1 MKSISL
7 INLYSLACFCF
18 LTLGINFNAA
28 AQETEKKAVQSLTF
42 SRYPYQFNSSSN
54 PLTANSPFLLQF
66 SAPVDPGQAA
76 KYFQLYEAEKKQ
88 LVKLIASRPTPEEV
102 RQIHSRPDE
111 AADIKNLI
119 LFRPAQP
126 LPIGFKWL
134 LHAKLGFGS
143 LDGAKH
149 ITESSLDYVGE
160 LYAFEFD
167 EIQTSNPYNG
177 SLKLQIKHNKHALA
191 KSFNDAKLKEYISIK
206 PAPANLSFA
215 PSRRQIVVTGNFD
228 YGINYEVKIREG
240 LVANDNTQSQQFIS
254 KEVTFIPN
262 PAFITYPAFSS
273 TQNAS
278 GHRKFEIKTGNL
290 TGVRTRMKRLEG
302 AELIVALH
310 DYDNN
315 YEGWGGKVETPFEMA
330 PGKTTFEKFTA
341 PTVGVDQSES
351 VILDWNELAEE
362 DTTGAFYLCSE
373 GKSAT
378 RNDLAVGAQ
387 SLIQLT
393 DIGLAWKQSGKG
405 TSLYAFSLK
414 SGFSLPE
421 LGVTVTTATAQPL
434 HHTRTGA
441 DGTASVPPQIY
452 NDVEDSLYLDARLGK
467 DRHVIRFHGDLNS
480 TGLWSFSIP
489 QRYDDLIEGERR
501 TLLFTD
507 RNVYRPGDEVKLKAI
522 SRFVDEDSLLGAAAG
537 TAQLRIFNSRHRK
550 IVDREINFSELGS
563 FDDAFKLPGAGMG
576 WHSIELDFNK
586 LKEGDHPDWRLITHG
601 SFQVED
607 YRVNTF
613 EVSIN
618 AEPSYLSGD
627 EINIPLNARYYM
639 GKSLSKASLEWN
651 LYSYDDFPRPKG
663 FDEFQFGDTTQDSDN
678 FSADG
683 TDQLTSKGESTIAFS
698 LPDQGAKPAPRKVS
712 LSAEITDANQQ
723 TISNSKAFTVHSS
736 DFYLG
741 LRKPDGVHR
750 AGDTATFSIAAVST
764 EGNSHEN
771 PVATKILI
779 EREIWYTVKVIGAN
793 GRPTFRNEH
802 RLETISEE
810 DFLFT
815 TQVEPETGLTA
826 ASPKDLQFEKAG
838 DYRITL
844 SGRDDQ
850 GRPILTRS
858 RFAVIG
864 AEEPAWSWH
873 DVIRIDLIPDK
884 ATYKAGE
891 TAKLLARSPVFGKAL
906 FTTERGGV
914 RTTESIAITD
924 YETVLEVPVDADCAP
939 NIFASLMIIR
949 GSDNSPHIHR
959 SADYRLGY
967 CQINVDDPA
976 SHLTTTINTDGAKS
990 YQPGETVEVST
1001 TITSHDG
1008 KPVQN
1013 AEVTLFAVDEGV
1025 LSLTNHQTPDP
1036 GEVFFKEFPLAVW
1049 TGQSLSDLL
1058 AENPQEQYFDNKGYV
1073 IGGGGLGDGTNPD
1086 RLRKDFKA
1094 LAFWEPTLKTN
1105 ENGKVTTEFV
1115 APDNLT
1121 TFRIMAIVA
1130 EGNRFG
1136 HAEAPLVIN
1145 KPLMIEPALPRFTN
1159 VTDQIDVAAIVHN
1172 NTEKRQEIS
1181 LTVELDKHAVF
1192 LTEIGS
1198 PAPTNIAAPGNISR
1212 TLTGFIEAGGTESFA
1227 LPVALTEVGE
1237 AKWIWKVASLTET
1250 QFRDATKSKIQVGY
1264 PLPTLR
1270 ESHSLSLRDGGQN
1283 TDALSDFSPRLLEGT
1298 GEVQLTL
1305 SNSRLVEAGDALSYL
1320 LNYPYGCVE
1329 QTTSSL
1335 IPWLSTQQLRP
1346 VLPELEKSE
1355 KEVAATIEK
1364 GIARLFSMQTGDGG
1378 LGYWPGSNESVL
1390 WGSAYAGVAIAIA
1403 QRREIPVPE
1412 EQANALW
1419 DYLSSNLRKAGEI
1432 KNTYELSQ
1440 RCLACY
1446 TLALAGKSEPSY
1458 HEVLF
1463 QKQSEL
1469 SAEARALLALAL
1481 IESQTQLPERIT
1493 VLLNPDPNVPV
1504 AEISWYKRPYIV
1516 ATQLLAQTRLNANSD
1531 ETGRLVSELMKLKG
1545 PRNGWGSTY
1554 SNAWP
1559 LIALAE
1565 YGEATSAQLG
1575 ANDIEVTMG
1584 DQTFQ
1589 VQLPAKP
1596 TGKTLSIPF
1605 SSDQDPSSLI
1615 IKSSQSS
1622 PVHANL
1628 IVSSRTA
1635 LLPIQPENQG
1645 FAIKRRYEKVLN
1657 DGSIAPAENIEVGDL
1672 ILVSLDV
1679 NIPNERETY
1688 IAIDDPL
1695 PAIFEA
1701 VNPEFKTQETKKVNS
1716 DKKTRTLYTSYRE
1729 IRKDRVLF
1737 FADSI
1742 FRSGDYTLQYLARVT
1757 APGDVTAP
1765 PAKIEAMYEPKRFG
1779 LSGTESISAKAQ
1791 SHNGGAVAAR

>member
-1 MKSISL
+1 MKPTSL
-7 INLYSLACFCF
+7 IQFYSFVCLCC
-18 LTLGINFNAA
+18 LTLGTHFEVSAE
-28 AQETEKKAVQSLTF
+28 ETEKKAVQSLTF
-42 SRYPYQFNSSSN
+42 SRYPYQFNSNN
-54 PLTANSPFLLQF
+54 PLTADSPFLLQF

-76 KYFQLYEAEKKQ
+76 KYFQLYNAEKKQ
-88 LVKLIASRPTPEEV
+88 FVKLVASRPTQEEV
-102 RQIHSRPDE
+102 KRIHSRPE
-111 AADIKNLI
+111 QAADIGNLI

-126 LPIGFKWL
+126 LPVGFKWQ
-134 LHAKLGFGS
+134 LHSKLGFGS
-143 LDGAKH
+143 ADGTKH

-160 LYAFEFD
+160 LYAFQYN
-167 EIQTSNPYNG
+167 EIRTSNPYNG
-177 SLKLQIKHNKHALA
+177 SLKLHIKHNKPALA
-191 KSFNDAKLKEYISIK
+191 KGWDDGKLKDFISIT
-206 PAPANLSFA
+206 PTPANLTFSS
-215 PSRRQIVVTGNFD
+215 SRHQILVNGDFD

-240 LVANDNTQSQQFIS
+240 IVASDKTQSEQFVS
-254 KEVTFIPN
+254 NEVTFIPN
-262 PAFITYPAFSS
+262 PGFITFPAFSS

-290 TGVRTRMKRLEG
+290 TGVRTRMKSLEG

-310 DYDNN
+310 DYDEN
-315 YEGWGGKVETPFEMA
+315 YEGWGGVVETPFEMA
-330 PGKTTFEKFTA
+330 PGKTTFEKFTE
-341 PTVGVDQSES
+341 PTVGVDKSES
-351 VILDWNELAEE
+351 ITLDWDELAKGA
-362 DTTGAFYLCSE
+362 TTGAFYLCSE

-414 SGFSLPE
+414 SGTSLPGLE
-421 LGVTVTTATAQPL
+421 VSVNTSTALQLHQTKTGV
-434 HHTRTGA
+434 
-441 DGTASVPPQIY
+441 DGTATIPPEIY
-452 NDVEDSLYLDARLGK
+452 RDTEDALYLDARLGN
-467 DRHVIRFHGDLNS
+467 DRHVIRFHGDLSS

-489 QRYDDLIEGERR
+489 QRYDDLVTGERR

-522 SRFVDEDSLLGAAAG
+522 SRFVDEDSLLGPADG

-550 IVDREINFSELGS
+550 IVDREISFSELGS

-586 LKEGDHPDWRLITHG
+586 LKEGEHPDWRLITHG

-618 AEPSYLSGD
+618 AESSYLSGD
-627 EINIPLNARYYM
+627 EISIPLNARYYM

-678 FSADG
+678 YSTDG
-683 TDQLTSKGESTIAFS
+683 TGQLTSKGESTIAFA

-712 LSAEITDANQQ
+712 ITAEITDANQQ

-741 LRKPDGVHR
+741 LRRPDGVHR
-750 AGDTATFSIAAVST
+750 AGDTATFAIAAVTTDGKAHT
-764 EGNSHEN
+764 E
-771 PVATKILI
+771 PVAAKILI

-793 GRPTFRNEH
+793 GRPTYRNEN

-815 TQVEPETGLTA
+815 TNVESKTGLTA
-826 ASPKDLQFEKAG
+826 ANPKNVRFEKAG
-838 DYRITL
+838 DYLITL
-844 SGRDDQ
+844 SGRDSE
-850 GRPILTRS
+850 GRPVLTRS
-858 RFAVIG
+858 RFTVIG

-884 ATYKAGE
+884 TTYKAGE
-891 TAKLLARSPVFGKAL
+891 TAKLLARSPVFGQAL

-914 RTTESIAITD
+914 RTTQSIAITD

-949 GSDNSPHIHR
+949 GSDNSPHIHQ

-976 SHLTTTINTDGAKS
+976 SHLTTTIDTGDAKS
-990 YQPGETVEVST
+990 YQPGEHVEVST

-1008 KPVQN
+1008 TPVQN
-1013 AEVTLFAVDEGV
+1013 AEVTFFAVDEGV
-1025 LSLTNHQTPDP
+1025 LSLTNHKTPDP
-1036 GEVFFKEFPLAVW
+1036 ADVFFEEFPLAVW

-1073 IGGGGLGDGTNPD
+1073 IGGGGLSDGTNPD

-1094 LAFWEPTLKTN
+1094 LAFWEAALKTD
-1105 ENGKVTTEFV
+1105 ENGKVSAEFV

-1121 TFRIMAIVA
+1121 TFRVMAIVA

-1172 NTEKRQEIS
+1172 NTDKRQEIS

-1192 LTEIGS
+1192 LTKIGS
-1198 PAPTNIAAPGNISR
+1198 PMSTNATVPSETSR
-1212 TLTGFIEAGGTESFA
+1212 TLSAFIEPGETESFA

-1237 AKWIWKVASLTET
+1237 AKWTWKVASLTET
-1250 QFRDATKSKIQVGY
+1250 QFRDATESRIQVGY

-1270 ESHSLSLRDGGQN
+1270 ESHSLTLRDGGQN
-1283 TDALSDFSPRLLEGT
+1283 ADALSEFAPRLLEGT

-1305 SNSRLVEAGDALSYL
+1305 SNSRLVEAGDALGYL

-1346 VLPELEKSE
+1346 VLPELDKSE
-1355 KEVAATIEK
+1355 EEVTATIEK

-1378 LGYWPGSNESVL
+1378 LGYWPGSNDSVL

-1412 EQANALW
+1412 EQADALW
-1419 DYLSSNLRKAGEI
+1419 DYLSTNLRKTGEI

-1481 IESQTQLPERIT
+1481 IESDTQVPERIT
-1493 VLLNPDPNVPV
+1493 ALLNPDPNVPV
-1504 AEISWYKRPYIV
+1504 AEVSWYKRPYIV
-1516 ATQLLAQTRLNANSD
+1516 ATQLLAQTKLNANS
-1531 ETGRLVSELMKLKG
+1531 EESGRLVSELIKLKG

-1575 ANDIEVTMG
+1575 SNDIEVTMG
-1584 DQTFQ
+1584 DRTYR
-1589 VQLPAKP
+1589 VQLPATP
-1596 TGKTLSIPF
+1596 TGKSISIPF
-1605 SSDQDPSSLI
+1605 SAEQDPSKLTISA
-1615 IKSSQSS
+1615 SHSS
-1622 PVHANL
+1622 PVHANV
-1628 IVSSRTA
+1628 IVSSRPA
-1635 LLPIQPENQG
+1635 IMPIKPENQG

-1672 ILVSLDV
+1672 ILVSLDI
-1679 NIPNERETY
+1679 NLPHERESY

-1716 DKKTRTLYTSYRE
+1716 DKKARTLYTNYRE

-1737 FADSI
+1737 FADNVY
-1742 FRSGDYTLQYLARVT
+1742 RAGDYTIQYLARVN

-1765 PAKIEAMYEPKRFG
+1765 PAKIEAMYEPQRYG
-1779 LSGTESISAKAQ
+1779 LSGTESISARARKD
-1791 SHNGGAVAAR
+1791 NGGAVAAR